1 MYRLIPLFLLTLLTA
16 CTPRTGEQQ
25 HEVSAIANH
34 APVETVNIIIGF
46 ADPEQ
51 NPEDPAFIESLKS
64 DLNAGIFYLRGLSG
78 NAALYACEARESGEQ
93 LITRLN
99 KLGARADIN
108 YAEPDRKRTI
118 KKPE

>member
-1 MYRLIPLFLLTLLTA
+1 MHRLILVFLASLIVA
-16 CTPRTGEQQ
+16 CTPRASEQPN
-25 HEVSAIANH
+25 EAGVVANR

-51 NPEDPAFIESLKS
+51 NPEDPAFIKSLES
-64 DLNAGIFYLRGLSG
+64 DLNAGISYLRGLSG
-78 NAALYACEARESGEQ
+78 NAALYACETSESDEQ
-93 LITRLN
+93 LIARLN

-118 KKPE
+118 AR